1 MKITYDPE
9 VDAMYIQL
17 VDGKHQCRTVCL
29 TDEIALDFGA
39 GETLVGIEILDA
51 KKIVGK
57 GKLPKIVLQNITA
70 IDQLPASR
78 RMEKIAAR
86 AASKLRKARKSAA

>member
-39 GETLVGIEILDA
+39 GETLIGIEILDA

-57 GKLPKIVLQNITA
+57 GKLPKIVLDNVLAVGKGVSPRKAKT
-70 IDQLPASR
+70 LVHVASKPR
-78 RMEKIAAR
+78 RLRKR
-86 AASKLRKARKSAA
+86 AA